1 MSFLSRHAPAAQGAD
16 LADAL
21 FRDESE
27 GLALLDRAGAV
38 VRANACFSRL
48 LPVPAGRLVW
58 DALPAQCAPALEA
71 ALRSGRAA
79 SLTASVGPG
88 DDGLVLRLRI
98 LPVRNRFGLLRVADW
113 TEVQA
118 RTDQLV
124 QAQRLQL
131 VGELAGRIAHDFNNL
146 LTAILGSAED
156 LESRARTEA
165 DRAELRQIRES
176 AGRGADLVRQLL
188 AYSRQ
193 QTLQPRVISLNAAV
207 RQAASLLR
215 RLIAPE
221 VAMDLQLEE
230 PDRLVRID
238 PTQFDQVLINLA
250 VNASHAMPEGGTLTI
265 ASQPQVVIRPVKLGG
280 DWVPKGRYA
289 LLRVADTG
297 AGIPADVLPR
307 IFEPF
312 FTTRREDGGTGLGL
326 STVLGIVRQS
336 GGFMGV
342 QSSPGKGTVFD
353 ILLPR
358 YEEDWLLRE
367 PDKREPPAALPA
379 PVDISGERVLLL
391 VDDEAPVRRL
401 AERALRREG
410 FAVITAASA
419 EEALEKLAG
428 GDVLATLAGVIS
440 DVQMPG
446 MDGTA
451 LVRRLRAERPGLP
464 ACLMSGYADAASRDG
479 LAATDIVFLAKPF
492 SVKDLVQAAHSLS
505 PGRSVEAAVE

>member
-1 MSFLSRHAPAAQGAD
+1 MGAD
-16 LADAL
+16 LADAM

-27 GLALLDRAGAV
+27 GLALLDRGGAV
-38 VRANACFSRL
+38 VRSNACFSRL
-48 LPVPAGRLVW
+48 LPAAPGRLVW

-71 ALRSGRAA
+71 ALRAGRAA
-79 SLTASVGPG
+79 SLTASMGAQG
-88 DDGLVLRLRI
+88 EGLVLRLTL
-98 LPVRNRFGLLRVADW
+98 LPVRNRFGLLRVADR
-113 TEVQA
+113 TEAQA
-118 RTDQLV
+118 REDQLV

-156 LESRARTEA
+156 LESRAHGDA
-165 DRAELRQIRES
+165 DRAELKQIRES
-176 AGRGADLVRQLL
+176 AGRGAALVRQLL

-207 RQAASLLR
+207 REAAGLLR
-215 RLIAPE
+215 RLIGPE
-221 VAMDLQLEE
+221 VRMDLHLEE
-230 PDRLVRID
+230 PDRMVRID
-238 PTQFDQVLINLA
+238 PTQLDQVLINLA
-250 VNASHAMPEGGTLTI
+250 VNAGHAMPEGGTLTI
-265 ASQPQVVIRPVKLGG
+265 ASQPHVVIRPVKLGG

-297 AGIPADVLPR
+297 TGIPPDVLPR

-312 FTTRREDGGTGLGL
+312 FTTRREAGGTGLGL

-342 QSSPGKGTVFD
+342 TSSPDKGTVFD

-358 YEEDWLLRE
+358 SEEDWLLRE
-367 PDKREPPAALPA
+367 PEKSEAPPRAALPA
-379 PVDISGERVLLL
+379 APGEPALLL

-410 FAVITAASA
+410 YALICAASA
-419 EEALEKLAG
+419 EEALEKLAEDG
-428 GDVLATLAGVIS
+428 SLATLAGVIS

-446 MDGTA
+446 MDGTE

-464 ACLMSGYADAASRDG
+464 ACLMSGYADPASREG
-479 LAATDIVFLAKPF
+479 LAAADIVFLPKPF
-492 SVKDLVQAAHSLS
+492 SVKDLVRAAREMV
-505 PGRSVEAAVE
+505 PTCVRE

>member
-1 MSFLSRHAPAAQGAD
+1 MSFLSLHVPGAQAAD

-38 VRANACFSRL
+38 VRANACFGRL
-48 LPVPAGRLVW
+48 LPVPPGRQVW
-58 DALPAQCAPALEA
+58 DVLPAQCAPALEA
-71 ALRSGRAA
+71 AMHGGRAA
-79 SLTASVGPG
+79 SLTATLG
-88 DDGLVLRLRI
+88 DGGHGVVLRLSL
-98 LPVRNRFGLLRVADW
+98 LPVRHRFGLLRVADR
-113 TEVQA
+113 TEAQA
-118 RTDQLV
+118 REDQLG

-146 LTAILGSAED
+146 LTAILGSADD
-156 LESRARTEA
+156 LDSRAESET

-176 AGRGADLVRQLL
+176 AGRGAALVRQLL
-188 AYSRQ
+188 AHSRQ

-207 RQAASLLR
+207 REAAGLLQ
-215 RLIAPE
+215 RLVAPQ
-221 VAMDLQLEE
+221 VAMKLQLEE
-230 PDRLVRID
+230 PDRMVRID
-238 PTQFDQVLINLA
+238 PTQLDQVLINLA
-250 VNASHAMPEGGTLTI
+250 VNASHAMPDGGTLTI
-265 ASQPQVVIRPVKLGG
+265 ASRPRVVIRPEKMGG

-297 AGIPADVLPR
+297 TGIPPDLLAR

-312 FTTRREDGGTGLGL
+312 FTTRQDSGGTGLGL
-326 STVLGIVRQS
+326 STVHGIVHQS

-342 QSSPGKGTVFD
+342 HSVPGQGTAFE

-358 YEEDWLLRE
+358 YEEDWLRTADPGE
-367 PDKREPPAALPA
+367 APPAFVPA
-379 PVDISGERVLLL
+379 PATAPATERLLLL

-410 FAVITAASA
+410 FAVLCAASA
-419 EEALEKLAG
+419 EEALEKLAA
-428 GDVLATLAGVIS
+428 DTELAGVIS

-451 LVRRLRAERPGLP
+451 LVRRLREDRPGLP
-464 ACLMSGYADAASRDG
+464 ACLMSGYADVAVRDG
-479 LAATDIVFLAKPF
+479 LAAADIVFLPKPF
-492 SVKDLVQAAHSLS
+492 GVKELVLAARRL
-505 PGRSVEAAVE
+505 EAGLAGEGASF